1 MIKILIGSLFT
12 ALVIILIILGL
23 VNYNSR
29 YSDVPDKDR
38 FSFLNQFP
46 YELQD
51 NPTMKYNLLFKIIA
65 SLVGACY
72 AVFGMYLFF
81 FVDPYAFK
89 SITEVILGII
99 FIVIGLNIFF
109 EFSITLKNY
118 KMHLISSSSLFAL
131 TVCNYALFGYYILIE
146 KSNQFPIALS
156 YVLFVVAAG
165 LLASLIFTP
174 LKRWMYLEKEEKDGT
189 VKYYRKRISILP
201 FMEWIF
207 LSANVLL
214 IIILTIF

>member
-12 ALVIILIILGL
+12 ALVIILIVLCL

-29 YSDVPDKDR
+29 YSDTPDKDK

-51 NPTMKYNLLFKIIA
+51 NPTMKYNLIFKIFA
-65 SLVGACY
+65 SLVGASY

-89 SITEVILGII
+89 SITEIILGII
-99 FIVIGLNIFF
+99 FIIIGVNIFF
-109 EFSITLKNY
+109 EFNITLKNY
-118 KMHLISSSSLFAL
+118 KLHLITSSSLFAL

-146 KSNQFPIALS
+146 SNNQFPIALS
-156 YVLFVVAAG
+156 YVLFVIAAG

-174 LKRWMYLEKEEKDGT
+174 LKKWMYLEKEEKDGT
-189 VKYYRKRISILP
+189 VRYYRKRISILP
-201 FMEWIF
+201 IMEWIF
-207 LSANVLL
+207 LLSNVLL
-214 IIILTIF
+214 IILLTIF

>member
-1 MIKILIGSLFT
+1 M
-12 ALVIILIILGL
+12 
-23 VNYNSR
+23 
-29 YSDVPDKDR
+29 
-38 FSFLNQFP
+38 
-46 YELQD
+46 
-51 NPTMKYNLLFKIIA
+51 
-65 SLVGACY
+65 GACY

-89 SITEVILGII
+89 SLTEVILGII

-189 VKYYRKRISILP
+189 VRYYRKRISILP
-201 FMEWIF
+201 IMEWIF
-207 LSANVLL
+207 LLSNVLL
-214 IIILTIF
+214 IILLTIF